1 MGSGDVNKSHQ
12 SGVCGGINPRRV
24 VTISNQASVVGVV
37 DVMEELVKFTLLT
50 RDVLPYMA
58 DRHPDRGKSAE
69 ALSRQVKQRRLQDL

>member
-1 MGSGDVNKSHQ
+1 VRQHQ
-12 SGVCGGINPRRV
+12 PRRAL
-24 VTISNQASVVGVV
+24 TIPNQSLVAGVV
-37 DVMEELVKFTLLT
+37 DVMEELLKFTLLT